1 MTAPANLDELY
12 RIHAPAM
19 TASLARGFGAHRLDV
34 IEAGVQEAFVAA
46 MEQWRDPITLPDEPG
61 AWLHTVAR
69 RKVLDALRR
78 AAWFAP
84 HGEREL
90 DALEA
95 PLSGDPHGDD
105 ALLAMM
111 FVCCHPALP
120 VESALAL
127 ALRTL
132 CGFPIPALCRALYA
146 DESAVEKRLARAR
159 QTLRDEAVDFEL
171 DAETLTPAD
180 LESREDAVLRTL
192 YILFLE
198 GYSVHAGAQQVDADL
213 CRAAIR
219 QSELLVT
226 RRPTPR
232 AHALHAL
239 FLLQGSR
246 LAARTDAMGELVPL
260 DRQDRSLW
268 DRSLIALGL
277 EHLAAAAT
285 LEPDEP
291 LHQWNVASAMK
302 SAERGG
308 GCYLT
313 LRKYLGSDDRSDGA
327 RERLAEA
334 RRFVRGYETMLQH
347 AHPSVSLGE
356 SLRGEALFAE
366 AHAALDE
373 GRADEARLAFEAVL
387 RLQPMHH
394 PSWAHLGS
402 AFVALGMRG
411 DALGCLKRALE
422 LAPGYA
428 PAVKQLLLIE
438 EPS

>member
-19 TASLARGFGAHRLDV
+19 TASLARRFGAHRLDV

-61 AWLHTVAR
+61 AWLNTVAR

-213 CRAAIR
+213 CRAAI
-219 QSELLVT
+219 QLSELLVT

-285 LEPDEP
+285 GNTLSSFHLE
-291 LHQWNVASAMK
+291 AGIA
-302 SAERGG
+302 A
-308 GCYLT
+308 
-313 LRKYLGSDDRSDGA
+313 
-327 RERLAEA
+327 
-334 RRFVRGYETMLQH
+334 
-347 AHPSVSLGE
+347 
-356 SLRGEALFAE
+356 
-366 AHAALDE
+366 AHALAQSYAATPWRTIVGLYDRLLALAPSPVIAMQRAIAIGQAEGPKAGLRALALVTGDGRLDE
-373 GRADEARLAFEAVL
+373 DPVLAAAIGQLEAA
-387 RLQPMHH
+387 
-394 PSWAHLGS
+394 
-402 AFVALGMRG
+402 RG
-411 DALGCLKRALE
+411 DLRAARTAYRRALE
-422 LAPGYA
+422 LAGTEPERRFLA
-428 PAVKQLLLIE
+428 DRLAAMEAKQ
-438 EPS
+438 